1 MFQIPDLTSMR
12 VKRIPGNQD
21 EGKENQ
27 SPVPVRP
34 TIKINQNSLKFED
47 PKNTMILDKPRVTSR
62 CLIAKFEKP
71 KNTESQDKELEVT
84 RGCKAYRCHICGL
97 GGPDTNY
104 SRILRHIAFIHYRDK
119 LHEVFGGSKD
129 KCSKCPQAF
138 NTEQVTSMEPFIH
151 RQSSVKNKP
160 TRKYSKQ

>member
-1 MFQIPDLTSMR
+1 MR
-12 VKRIPGNQD
+12 VKRIPENQD

-34 TIKINQNSLKFED
+34 TIKINQNSLKSED

-129 KCSKCPQAF
+129 KCSKCLQAF
-138 NTEQVTSMEPFIH
+138 PTEQV
-151 RQSSVKNKP
+151 N
-160 TRKYSKQ
+160 